1 MDVFTMI
8 VAIVAITAGGKAIK
22 DMAKLRQGSQDQRS
36 EFAERVD
43 LLEERVRTLEQI
55 ITDKRSRLKDEIDS
69 L

>member
-22 DMAKLRQGSQDQRS
+22 DMAKLRQGSKDQRS